1 MHVKTVLSIG
11 EWYIWVENSYHTGG
25 RSMKTVIGIDNGTQ
39 STKVIFYDFE
49 NKSIVASAS
58 APHELIST
66 IDGTS
71 EQKAEWWIKAL
82 EKCFNEINS
91 SIRKTAVAVGVSGQQ
106 HGFVPLNKDG
116 NVLYNVKLWCDTST
130 AAECNEIENSY
141 GSGEN
146 ILKDVGNRILPGYTA
161 SKILWFKK
169 NHPHLYKQIKHI
181 LLPHDYINYYL
192 TGKYTME
199 YGDASGTG
207 VLNIH
212 KRKWD
217 MSVLHALDSE
227 QDLSECLPELIEAY
241 EASGQV
247 TEEASSKLG
256 IPEGVFV
263 SSGGGD
269 NMMGAIGTG
278 ATDTGVIT
286 MSLGTSGTIYGYS
299 DKPVIDDKGNLAAF
313 CSSTGGWLP
322 LLCTMNC
329 TVATEIMRNLF
340 EYGVKE
346 FDEIASKAP
355 AGSEGI
361 ITLPFFN
368 GERTPNLPNGKG
380 CIVGMDMTNVKK
392 ENIFRSSLE
401 AAIFGMR
408 LGLDSFRNLGFK
420 VKEVRLI
427 GGGAKSSVWRQIAS
441 DILNLPVVVPNQEE
455 AAALGAAIQALW
467 AKDNV
472 EKKNSDINYLIKE
485 HVSLNSNKSCLPDPE
500 NVKIYDEVYK
510 TYNKYVDSLTGIFK
524 Q

>member
-1 MHVKTVLSIG
+1 
-11 EWYIWVENSYHTGG
+11 
-25 RSMKTVIGIDNGTQ
+25 MKTVIGIDNGTQ

-66 IDGTS
+66 SDGTN
-71 EQKAEWWIKAL
+71 EQKAEWWIQSL
-82 EKCFNEINS
+82 EKCFGEIDS
-91 SIRKTAVAVGVSGQQ
+91 SIKETAVAVGVSGQQ
-106 HGFVPLNKDG
+106 HGFVPLDIAG

-130 AAECNEIENSY
+130 ASECSEIEDSY
-141 GSGEN
+141 GNGEN
-146 ILKDVGNRILPGYTA
+146 ILINVGNRILPGYTA

-169 NHPHLYKQIKHI
+169 NHPDLYNKMKHI
-181 LLPHDYINYYL
+181 LLPHDYINFYL

-207 VLNIH
+207 LLNIH
-212 KRKWD
+212 NRQWD
-217 MSVLHALDSE
+217 KDVLNALDSE
-227 QDLSECLPELIEAY
+227 RDLTKCLPTLIEAHV
-241 EASGQV
+241 AAGQV
-247 TEEASSKLG
+247 SASASSKFG
-256 IPEGVFV
+256 IPPGIIV

-278 ATDTGVIT
+278 ATDPGVIT

-299 DKPVIDDKGNLAAF
+299 DKPVVDKKGNLAAF
-313 CSSTGGWLP
+313 CSSNGGYLP

-329 TVATEIMRNLF
+329 TVATEQMRNLF

-355 AGSEGI
+355 AGSKGV
-361 ITLPFFN
+361 ITLPFFT

-380 CIVGMDMTNVKK
+380 CIVGMDMTNTKK

-401 AAIFGMR
+401 SAIFGMR
-408 LGLDSFRNLGFK
+408 LGLDSFKDLGFK
-420 VKEVRLI
+420 VKEIRLI
-427 GGGAKSSVWRQIAS
+427 GGGSKSAVWRQIAS
-441 DILNLPVVVPNQEE
+441 DILNLPVVTPVQEE

-472 EKKNSDINYLIKE
+472 EKKVLDINYLIKE

-500 NVKIYDEVYK
+500 SVKIYNEVYK
-510 TYNKYVDSLTGIFK
+510 TYNMYVESLSGIFK
-524 Q
+524 